1 MYKFIFTL
9 SLLSGTLSSYA
20 QMDSV
25 GSFRPSIG
33 LGASAGYSFL
43 SEAVYFRKMFG
54 GNFNTSIYVNGMY
67 PITKNKKLILFFDVG
82 YVNRGYTIKN
92 IPNTSYS
99 IDDNG
104 HIEYSNTTWHNISSQ
119 RHSVYIK
126 KSLGIVIKKMGEK
139 LNLLTS
145 IGGGV
150 YYCFRISES
159 SKGLTDEDGRDIA
172 YSINYTGDDIARKWA
187 FVLDYSIGISYAIS
201 KRFILIA
208 SPYVEFQV
216 NSLGAMDSGKEFRIF
231 NSGINVRFNY
241 NLK

>member
-25 GSFRPSIG
+25 GGLRPSIG
-33 LGASAGYSFL
+33 LGASAGYSFP
-43 SEAVYFRKMFG
+43 SEATYFKNMIG

-67 PITKNKKLILFFDVG
+67 PFTKNKNLILFFDVG
-82 YVNRGYTIKN
+82 YVNRGFTYKN
-92 IPNTSYS
+92 IPNTIDL
-99 IDDNG
+99 IDDSG
-104 HIEYSNTTWHNISSQ
+104 YIDYSNVTYFNVSRQ
-119 RHSVYIK
+119 RHSVYAK
-126 KSLGIVIKKMGEK
+126 NSLGIVVLKMGDK

-159 SKGLTDEDGRDIA
+159 SKGLSDEYA
-172 YSINYTGDDIARKWA
+172 YVINYTGDDIARKWS

-201 KRFILIA
+201 KRFVLIA

-216 NSLGAMDSGKEFRIF
+216 NSLGEIVPDRELRIF
-231 NSGINVRFNY
+231 NTGVNLRFNY

>member
-9 SLLSGTLSSYA
+9 TFISATLSSYA
-20 QMDSV
+20 QNDSV
-25 GSFRPSIG
+25 GGLRPSIG
-33 LGASAGYSFL
+33 LGASGGYSFP
-43 SEAVYFRKMFG
+43 SEATYLKNIIG

-67 PITKNKKLILFFDVG
+67 PVTKNKKLILFFDVG
-82 YVNRGYTIKN
+82 YVNRGFTIKN
-92 IPNTSYS
+92 IPNTTYV

-104 HIEYSNTTWHNISSQ
+104 LIDYSNTTYYNVSRQ
-119 RHSVYIK
+119 RHSVYAK
-126 KSLGIVIKKMGEK
+126 NSLGIVVLKVGEK

-145 IGGGV
+145 IGGGA

-159 SKGLTDEDGRDIA
+159 SKGLSDEYA
-172 YSINYTGDDIARKWA
+172 YVINYTGDDIARKWA

-201 KRFILIA
+201 KRFVLIA

-216 NSLGAMDSGKEFRIF
+216 NSLGEIVPDRELRIF
-231 NSGINVRFNY
+231 NTGVNLRFNY